1 MSHTI
6 PKKGG
11 GGPLLSEA
19 EEKDLVYW
27 LDRKRADLANSRFPD
42 RDQEWIAAAEAELR
56 ARGVEPS
63 RAPKSDPG
71 QRPAPAQRAPQQTAA
86 IAQHREQNLVSAT
99 SARDINQRIE
109 DFARECHLVAP
120 ATSCASLPEGCEVA
134 FSVVHVDPNPDNG
147 DVSPVGGGK
156 FSLSA
161 NVLKKFGAAA
171 GVSWD
176 MNQSGRLDD
185 GREPLYCHYRA
196 VGLVRH
202 FDGSTRVIS
211 GEVELDLR
219 DGSPQVEAM
228 KARTRGNVE
237 SQIRDTRL
245 FLLRHAETKAKS
257 RAIADMGIRR
267 SYTASELKKPFAI
280 AKLMW
285 TGRSEDPELR
295 RIFAEKMADA
305 HMASVRGLYGG
316 PPAAPPRS
324 SIAALPERAPERH
337 VEQLPVRIG
346 HGAPP
351 VGVVRPEDDFEFDQP
366 YGEDFP
372 Q

>member
-99 SARDINQRIE
+99 NARDINQRIE

-228 KARTRGNVE
+228 KARAKGNVD

-337 VEQLPVRIG
+337 VEQLPARG

-351 VGVVRPEDDFEFDQP
+351 VGVVRPEDDFDMDQP
-366 YGEDFP
+366 YSEDFP